1 MQKMAYPS
9 RILGHFTTV
18 ETRKEGPPFV
28 STILDL
34 VCGGAVG
41 GGADVIAQTSAGSRF
56 FPTIL
61 LRLACCEN
69 VDVSQLDI

>member
-1 MQKMAYPS
+1 MQKMANPS
-9 RILGHFTTV
+9 RIIRYFTTV

-34 VCGGAVG
+34 VCGGEVG
-41 GGADVIAQTSAGSRF
+41 GGLMLSQTSAGLKI
-56 FPTIL
+56 FPNHSAAA
-61 LRLACCEN
+61 ACCEN